1 MRDDDLPQWLKE
13 IGRRPKIRETG
24 RPVPPIRG
32 SLKVEKV
39 FDPVKAAAL
48 ARDLHSLIEDST
60 PDQQDD
66 LHSMILDSMTA
77 NRIDNLQTHR
87 LLSRLWQKNG
97 NGGPGLS
104 IIDHDGIA
112 HEMNW
117 GAV

>member
-13 IGRRPKIRETG
+13 IGRRPKFRETG

-32 SLKVEKV
+32 SIKVEKV
-39 FDPVKAAAL
+39 LDAVKAAAL
-48 ARDLHSLIEDST
+48 VRDLQAVVADST

-77 NRIDNLQTHR
+77 NRIDGLQAM
-87 LLSRLWQKNG
+87 LLLGSLWARNG

-104 IIDHDGIA
+104 IIDHDGNA

-117 GAV
+117 GVA